1 MYTEF
6 SAIQEITT
14 LKDPFDK
21 LWTTAQKLNKLQE
34 KWNEDPMLKL
44 DADEVADEVSV
55 LLV

>member
-1 MYTEF
+1 VYTEF

>member
-1 MYTEF
+1 VYTEF

-14 LKDPFDK
+14 LKDSFDK